1 MLQTQVLLFSA
12 GYVGAATV
20 GAAAWWF
27 MAAHDGPKL
36 SFYQLVNT
44 HLPIT
49 VPESL
54 LPVHV
59 SWKISMSWAK
69 MREIP
74 VRSFLL
80 KTIHADR

>member
-1 MLQTQVLLFSA
+1 MLHACPAKLNDSLLSLS

-44 HLPIT
+44 VVDTLTLTDHKHAFTKKIT
-49 VPESL
+49 PSIPTYLEF
-54 LPVHV
+54 VH
-59 SWKISMSWAK
+59 
-69 MREIP
+69 
-74 VRSFLL
+74 
-80 KTIHADR
+80 